1 VTAMSEMGK
10 MLSLNRLARRK
21 FVIAYWIAIL
31 LFIGALT
38 EASWRQG
45 PDFVDRSLIWFW
57 WTLILF
63 PLILRSIVTNSTR
76 GSELQSLMKP
86 AESGPGLVPRR
97 MDERELSLHYRM
109 YAKSYYLLKIL
120 IPAGAILIMLLETH
134 GRASLSFTRVPLL
147 WLLALVVTSLPDTMI
162 LWNAPAPEL

>member
-1 VTAMSEMGK
+1 MSEMGK
-10 MLSLNRLARRK
+10 MLSLNRRARRK
-21 FVIAYWIAIL
+21 LVIAYWIANL

-45 PDFVDRSLIWFW
+45 PDFVDKSFLWFSGN
-57 WTLILF
+57 LILF
-63 PLILRSIVTNSTR
+63 PLILRSVVTNSTR

-86 AESGPGLVPRR
+86 AESGPGLAPHR

-120 IPAGAILIMLLETH
+120 IPVGVILIFSLET
-134 GRASLSFTRVPLL
+134 RRCASLSFTRVPLL

-162 LWNAPAPEL
+162 LWNAPDPEP

>member
-1 VTAMSEMGK
+1 MTALSEMGK
-10 MLSLNRLARRK
+10 MLSLNRRARRRI
-21 FVIAYWIAIL
+21 VTAYWIAIL
-31 LFIGALT
+31 LFIWALT
-38 EASWRQG
+38 EVSWRQG
-45 PDFVDRSLIWFW
+45 PNFVDRSFLWFW

-63 PLILRSIVTNSTR
+63 PLILRSVVTNSTR

-86 AESGPGLVPRR
+86 AESGPGLAPLR

-120 IPAGAILIMLLETH
+120 IPVGVILIISLETRA
-134 GRASLSFTRVPLL
+134 RASFSFTRVPSL

-162 LWNAPAPEL
+162 LWSSSDLES